1 MLNLQTLYVAI
12 LVPASHLLTVLQI
25 GQVKEK
31 IAAEKG
37 WEASTQKLIYSGI
50 CYKTKRFDSVLTSP

>member
-1 MLNLQTLYVAI
+1 MGQQRPCVEFYELFTEFADFQV
-12 LVPASHLLTVLQI
+12 

-37 WEASTQKLIYSGI
+37 WEASQQKLIYSGGSS
-50 CYKTKRFDSVLTSP
+50 YMM